1 MKERPGAMKKRRDIF
16 VFLTI
21 LCLVF
26 WTGLAVSQQ
35 AGPQRHRGRGEGCSQ
50 PLPNPTYKTT
60 CGECHLTYPPN
71 FLPSG
76 SWKKILNQPK
86 DHFGET
92 LSLDAKTKTEITRY
106 LMANGAERSFCK
118 KSVKIMRSL
127 NGKTPLRITE
137 VPYIQGK
144 HRGISPEVLKQK
156 SDGSLSNCLGC
167 HQKADQGI
175 FRKG

>member
-1 MKERPGAMKKRRDIF
+1 MKKKRF
-16 VFLTI
+16 VFMAA
-21 LCLVF
+21 LCLALV
-26 WTGLAVSQQ
+26 GLAISLQAAQQ
-35 AGPQRHRGRGEGCSQ
+35 GRRGRGQGCAH

-92 LSLDAKTKTEITRY
+92 LTLNAKTKTELTRY
-106 LMANGAERSFCK
+106 LTANGAERSFCK

-127 NGKTPLRITE
+127 NGQTPLRITE
-137 VPYIQGK
+137 VPYIQAK
-144 HRGISPEVLKQK
+144 HRGISAEMLKQK
-156 SDGSLSNCLGC
+156 SEGTLSNCLGC
-167 HQKADQGI
+167 HQKADQGN
-175 FRKG
+175 FKNG